1 MALSRRN
8 QRGGPFLRSNG
19 YQNLCPPSHP
29 FPVRMVWV
37 SDCSIFYPLIRRPK
51 MDSNVLLLSRS
62 EMLGFRVVVLTC
74 VLLSYLRSPARAWG
88 PLAVRWA
95 AGTGG
100 GSWFSGSSG
109 VAFIRRR
116 ACVFVFNSLQL
127 DFRGVSQEAF
137 FFFSTKDDADR
148 GVVLPYLGLY
158 LMSVYDI
165 GIRFVFFDSD
175 WLASQKRHSHHVYCL
190 LSCLKGRSSVKQ
202 ASWCDPPTFRQRRYS
217 YFSPCQSVA
226 LFITIFSS
234 F

>member
-116 ACVFVFNSLQL
+116 ACVFVFNSLQF
-127 DFRGVSQEAF
+127 DFRGVSQESF
-137 FFFSTKDDADR
+137 FFFSPRTTR
-148 GVVLPYLGLY
+148 TERLCCRTWGC
-158 LMSVYDI
+158 I
-165 GIRFVFFDSD
+165 
-175 WLASQKRHSHHVYCL
+175 
-190 LSCLKGRSSVKQ
+190 SCQ
-202 ASWCDPPTFRQRRYS
+202 FT
-217 YFSPCQSVA
+217 
-226 LFITIFSS
+226 T
-234 F
+234 